1 MFIGYLIRAPTVDV
15 LYVSNVK
22 YLAHLAHQIPFDPIY
37 QMCHISYFLQYATVE
52 SQICH
57 GTKQVWHMDLFF
69 FYSSFS
75 LIYLSSSPSAIHRLH
90 LHSLTCL
97 FLLLLQLFTAS
108 LSTLPYSFFFPF
120 PFCSLSP
127 LCSISDAAD
136 SLFSFSPSYRF
147 KNLKVAD
154 FLSIL
159 SQSLPIRCS
168 LFSKSPKSSLPSS
181 IRYSR

>member
-1 MFIGYLIRAPTVDV
+1 
-15 LYVSNVK
+15 
-22 YLAHLAHQIPFDPIY
+22 
-37 QMCHISYFLQYATVE
+37 MCHISYFLQYATVE

-57 GTKQVWHMDLFF
+57 GMKQVWPMDLFF

-108 LSTLPYSFFFPF
+108 ISTLPYSFFFPF

-127 LCSISDAAD
+127 LCSIFDTAD
-136 SLFSFSPSYRF
+136 SLFSFSPSCRF

-159 SQSLPIRCS
+159 SQSRRFAVHCS
-168 LFSKSPKSSLPSS
+168 QSCRFAILRVAKILSTIADSPFSLATISP
-181 IRYSR
+181 